1 MEEVFRDAHDELN
14 SWLSFID
21 LICNT
26 MLTQEENTP
35 GNRGRVGFKP
45 KPDKVLLLCGQ
56 SDKKD
61 SLQNNHN
68 NEGNASKLHEIFE
81 SLLEK
86 GKNSKE
92 GSSSPLWNLFRSK
105 LLDDCERLAFIVA
118 LSVDLNRKY
127 EQIYDVLSG
136 DTSGSGRPT
145 IGLIMDMCR
154 LVFSKEECE
163 TTKLFDDSTIFRNL
177 LVNKRAY
184 AGSLMGEEISLRR
197 SVVLLLLGKE
207 DDMPY
212 AGGIVS
218 FLVNSDNDE
227 RVLDEEILAK
237 FEKIYERIEGGI
249 IHLKAPKGVGKK
261 FLLQRMAREK
271 NLGIIRIHLPMLC
284 LMDVHKMEDVLREV
298 SLKHLLF
305 SDIIYLEFDDISSLP
320 MSGVQDAIRILQQ
333 YVFTIVIGGDGNLP
347 DNLEVRGQKLV
358 LVVKSPTMGQQEV
371 LWEEISK
378 RYGISFSE
386 EVELSQ
392 LVSKYNLRPGQIE
405 KALLCA
411 KEFYHGKDNDVIVTI
426 GRDILEEQIRNMT
439 GEKLLLLS
447 DRLKT
452 PFGIEDIQL
461 RKEARIQV
469 EQLLNRI
476 KHRSIVNDIY
486 GFSQKLPYGRGVSVV
501 LYGPPGTGKTMLAS
515 VIAHELGLDLY
526 RVDTSA
532 IGSKYIGET
541 EKNMEA
547 LFEAASGSNGVLFFD
562 EADALFAKRTD
573 VESSNDK
580 HANSEVAFLLQKIE
594 EYDGLSI
601 LATNA
606 VQSFDAAFKR
616 RMTYFISVDKPD
628 KDERLEIW
636 KKVFPKETP
645 LANDVNFELY
655 SRVEGMTGSTIKS
668 AAVTAAYFAA
678 SKGTDV
684 TNADIIEAI
693 DLEYKK
699 AGNMMGIKESLY
711 SGIL

>member
-1 MEEVFRDAHDELN
+1 MEEVFRDSYDELN
-14 SWLSFID
+14 RWLSFID

-26 MLTQEENTP
+26 MLTKEENASGTSI
-35 GNRGRVGFKP
+35 RVGFKP
-45 KPDKVLLLCGQ
+45 KPEKVLLQCA
-56 SDKKD
+56 
-61 SLQNNHN
+61 QNDHSY
-68 NEGNASKLHEIFE
+68 EGGSAELHEIFD

-86 GKNSKE
+86 GKNSWE
-92 GSSSPLWNLFRSK
+92 GNSLPLWNLFRSK
-105 LLDDCERLAFIVA
+105 LLDDCERLAFMVA

-136 DTSGSGRPT
+136 DSSGSGRPT
-145 IGLIMDMCR
+145 LGLIMDMCR
-154 LVFSKEECE
+154 LVFSREECE

-177 LVNKRAY
+177 LVNKRSY

-197 SVVLLLLGKE
+197 SVVLLLMGKE
-207 DDMPY
+207 DEMPY
-212 AGGIVS
+212 AGGIVR
-218 FLVNSDNDE
+218 FLVNPDNDE
-227 RVLDEEILAK
+227 RVLDQEILT
-237 FEKIYERIEGGI
+237 ELERIYKRIESGI

-284 LMDVHKMEDVLREV
+284 LMDEHKMEDVLREV

-305 SDIIYLEFDDISSLP
+305 SDIIYLELDDISALP
-320 MSGVQDAIRILQQ
+320 MPKVQDAIRILQQ
-333 YVFTIVIGGDGNLP
+333 YVFPVVIGGDGNLP
-347 DNLEVRGQKLV
+347 DNLEIRGQKLV
-358 LVVKSPTMGQQEV
+358 LTLNCPTMGQQEV
-371 LWEEISK
+371 LWEELSK

-411 KEFYHGKDNDVIVTI
+411 KALYSGNDEIMTI
-426 GRDILEEQIRNMT
+426 GRDILEEQIRNLT

-447 DRLKT
+447 NRLKT

-461 RKEARIQV
+461 RKEARNQV

-486 GFSQKLPYGRGVSVV
+486 GFSQKLPYGRGVAVV

-547 LFEAASGSNGVLFFD
+547 LFEAASGSNGILFFD

-594 EYDGLSI
+594 AYEGLSI
-601 LATNA
+601 LATNV
-606 VQSFDAAFKR
+606 VQNFDAAFKR

-636 KKVFPKETP
+636 KKVFPKDTP
-645 LANDVNFELY
+645 LASDVNFELY

-711 SGIL
+711 TGIL

>member
-1 MEEVFRDAHDELN
+1 MEEVFRDVHDELN

-21 LICNT
+21 LICNI
-26 MLTQEENTP
+26 MLTQAENTP

-56 SDKKD
+56 SCQKD
-61 SLQNNHN
+61 SFQNDHN
-68 NEGNASKLHEIFE
+68 NEGNGTELHKIFV

-86 GKNSKE
+86 GKNSQE
-92 GSSSPLWNLFRSK
+92 GSSSSLWNLFRSK

-118 LSVDLNRKY
+118 LSADLNRKY

-154 LVFSKEECE
+154 LVFPNEECE

-177 LVNKRAY
+177 LVNKRSY
-184 AGSLMGEEISLRR
+184 AGSLMGEEISL
-197 SVVLLLLGKE
+197 
-207 DDMPY
+207 
-212 AGGIVS
+212 
-218 FLVNSDNDE
+218 SD
-227 RVLDEEILAK
+227 
-237 FEKIYERIEGGI
+237 
-249 IHLKAPKGVGKK
+249 
-261 FLLQRMAREK
+261 
-271 NLGIIRIHLPMLC
+271 
-284 LMDVHKMEDVLREV
+284 
-298 SLKHLLF
+298 
-305 SDIIYLEFDDISSLP
+305 
-320 MSGVQDAIRILQQ
+320 
-333 YVFTIVIGGDGNLP
+333 
-347 DNLEVRGQKLV
+347 
-358 LVVKSPTMGQQEV
+358 
-371 LWEEISK
+371 
-378 RYGISFSE
+378 

-411 KEFYHGKDNDVIVTI
+411 KELYPGNDNDVIVTI
-426 GRDILEEQIRNMT
+426 GRDILEEQIRNLT

-447 DRLKT
+447 NRLKT
-452 PFGIEDIQL
+452 PFGLEDIQL
-461 RKEARIQV
+461 RKEARNQV

-486 GFSQKLPYGRGVSVV
+486 GFSQKLPYGRGVSAV

-606 VQSFDAAFKR
+606 VQNFDAAFKR

-636 KKVFPKETP
+636 KKVFPKDTP
-645 LANDVNFELY
+645 LASDVNFDLY
-655 SRVEGMTGSTIKS
+655 SRVDGMTGSTIKS
-668 AAVTAAYFAA
+668 AAVTAAYYAA

-711 SGIL
+711 SSIL